1 MVGINRIID
10 DYVFYSYKSQPSD
23 SRNALAYLNISKTL
37 DFMRGAIGLKGNYR
51 KLENS
56 LLSQG
61 VKTDYNSNSFSLS
74 PFINGNIST
83 LLNWN
88 FRFSW
93 EKSILKI
100 SNMPSRSSN
109 NFIYLG
115 SVTVTP
121 CSLITWTT
129 GGEFY
134 RNQIEEGHY
143 KKMFMLDTKL
153 TFNISKRIEVSASI
167 TNLLNKKEYSYTSY
181 GTVSQYERS
190 SKLRGREFMISIY
203 LKK

>member
-1 MVGINRIID
+1 MNCLTKLSQKKRVTK
-10 DYVFYSYKSQPSD
+10 SYI
-23 SRNALAYLNISKTL
+23 RAFLATMISKR
-37 DFMRGAIGLKGNYR
+37 DSSG
-51 KLENS
+51 
-56 LLSQG
+56 
-61 VKTDYNSNSFSLS
+61 
-74 PFINGNIST
+74 
-83 LLNWN
+83 
-88 FRFSW
+88 FSW

-109 NFIYLG
+109 NFIYSG

-121 CSLITWTT
+121 CSLITWTI

-134 RNQIEEGHY
+134 RNQIEEEHY